1 MADII
6 VYDKT
11 FTAVGMFDVQLSLI
25 WERRFYEA
33 GYFELHL
40 PQTEYYNKLIDAAQF
55 LLRADSPE
63 GGIVTYTNKR
73 TDEDGNG
80 EYTLIGRFLS
90 FLFEYRPM
98 YISTPYIEYKS
109 RNAEELMREIVTG
122 TVMNESRGGY
132 IPQVALGELC
142 KSEKVIKN
150 LRFGGDTKPT
160 LHEALSEISRL
171 SGLGFRLRASP
182 NEGKLYFECFDGLDK
197 TAEQTENIR
206 VIFSP
211 DYDTIKGTAEYTADD
226 STAVNAVTM
235 RFYRSDLGAIS
246 VRYMP
251 EEVPG
256 LELREITVTTS
267 DYIPD
272 NSGGVNADATERM
285 LQLMARD
292 HICAKKENMSVS
304 VAYSGTYVYKTDYD
318 IGDIVTVQFKPYG
331 ITMNRRIHKI
341 TENYTAN
348 GKQIIPTFGAIMPS
362 GKDDEDV

>member
-33 GYFELHL
+33 GYFELHI

-55 LLRADSPE
+55 LLRADSLE

-98 YISTPYIEYKS
+98 YISTPYIEYKN
-109 RNAEELMREIVTG
+109 RNAEELMREIVTN
-122 TVMNESRGGY
+122 TVMSENRSGY
-132 IPQVALGELC
+132 IPQVTLGELC
-142 KSEKVIKN
+142 GSGKVIKN
-150 LRFGGDTKPT
+150 LRLGGDTKPT

-171 SGLGFRLRASP
+171 SGVGFRLRASP
-182 NEGKLYFECFDGLDK
+182 NDGLLYFECFDGLDK

-211 DYDTIKGTAEYTADD
+211 DYDTIKGSAEYTADD
-226 STAVNAVTM
+226 SVTVNAVTM
-235 RFYRSDLGAIS
+235 RFYNSDLGAIS

-251 EEVPG
+251 EEVSG
-256 LELREITVTTS
+256 LELREVTVTTNE
-267 DYIPD
+267 YVP
-272 NSGGVNADATERM
+272 NASGGVNAEATKRM

-292 HICAKKENMSVS
+292 YIRAKKETMSVS

-318 IGDIVTVQFKPYG
+318 IGDIVTVQYKPYG

-341 TENYTAN
+341 TENYTAD
-348 GKQIIPTFGAIMPS
+348 GKQVIPAFGAIMPS
-362 GKDDEDV
+362 GKDDEDI